1 MRVFISWQKDPS
13 QKIAFDFKEWIPSV
27 LHNIEPWMS
36 EKNISA
42 IICSDNRKLIHR
54 KYFINIINGL
64 RYRENYYDHCR
75 RLLSFRR
82 CRIRS

>member
-1 MRVFISWQKDPS
+1 MRVFISWSKDPS
-13 QKIAFDFKEWIPSV
+13 QKIASILKERIPSV

-36 EKNISA
+36 EKDISA
-42 IICSDNRKLIHR
+42 IICLDNRRPTIENPSLTQLIWV
-54 KYFINIINGL
+54 KVSGEL
-64 RYRENYYDHCR
+64 YDHCR